1 MAYSNWKNPFEED
14 DEDPTYWYEGF
25 GQAGKTAMDS
35 FGKSMGVFWKDMTN
49 GSLKRGLKEQG
60 NLLASAYKGPQ
71 APPQPVKPN
80 YNPGGY
86 SQDTMK
92 VMAKADRMYNQ
103 AQVAFNGSGLKPIN
117 SYGLM
122 GSVVPK
128 PATKPIYTYGL
139 MGSTIRPDVS
149 SVDSVRRWL
158 QAESLKWGSQGTTFP
173 GVTIPQD
180 RSVNV
185 DTGYR
190 IPTSMPNDNFGN
202 YGGYLS
208 YGGGGGGYSYKP
220 APKPWYM
227 SLTNWRI

>member
-14 DEDPTYWYEGF
+14 DESPSMWEGLQQTMQTA
-25 GQAGKTAMDS
+25 GQN
-35 FGKSMGVFWKDMTN
+35 FGKSMGVMWEGMKPLPAQTVN
-49 GSLKRGLKEQG
+49 GAKKLNWMAK
-60 NLLASAYKGPQ
+60 PQ
-71 APPQPVKPN
+71 TPQPVKPN

-86 SQDTMK
+86 SQDTLK
-92 VMAKADRMYNQ
+92 VMAKANNMYNQ
-103 AQVAFNGSGLKPIN
+103 AQVAFNGTGLKPIN

-128 PATKPIYTYGL
+128 PVTKPIYTYGL
-139 MGSTIRPDVS
+139 MGSAIRPDVS

-158 QAESLKWGSQGTTFP
+158 QAESLKYGSQGTTFP

-180 RSVNV
+180 RSVKV
-185 DTGYR
+185 DTGYTAP
-190 IPTSMPNDNFGN
+190 PTTPSN
-202 YGGYLS
+202 YGGYGGYYS
-208 YGGGGGGYSYKP
+208 YGGGGGGSYKP